1 MSSSI
6 SILLVDD
13 SPFFAKRLAA
23 TITEKRGFSVTVVHT
38 QDEGME
44 LIATKQYDLVIWDI
58 MMLKAAT
65 LYIVQMELMNT
76 SLILLRSCET
86 EALRWGAHDPASHH
100 KTSVVSKPSSS
111 ALMIEFANHL
121 EIRMQ
126 RKRAADSG
134 HQRNAGASTSMTATS
149 NMPPFVKSL
158 LRQITAASPYVIGIV
173 SSTGGPQALVEML
186 KSLPS
191 DFPIP
196 IVIVQHMS
204 GGFMSTFSEWLDARI
219 ALPVRLASHETA
231 IDQGVWLAPD
241 GIHLALERERFILED
256 TAPVQFSKPSGDVLL
271 KSLGT
276 VFGSRALGIVM
287 TGLGQDGAA
296 GLGHLKSKGGRAY
309 VQSPDS
315 CTIPGMVNASLS
327 QCVIDEALAP
337 EMLGELLKSL
347 VRTTVDMTDLSAS
360 K

>member
-13 SPFFAKRLAA
+13 SPFFAKRLGA
-23 TITEKRGFSVTVVHT
+23 TITEERGFSVTVVHT

-44 LIATKQYDLVIWDI
+44 LIATKQYALVIWDI

-65 LYIVQMELMNT
+65 LHIVQMELMNT
-76 SLILLRSCET
+76 NLILLRSCET
-86 EALRWGAHDPASHH
+86 EALRWGTHDPASHH
-100 KTSVVSKPSSS
+100 KTSVVCKPSSS
-111 ALMIEFANHL
+111 ALMIEFANQL
-121 EIRMQ
+121 EIRLQ
-126 RKRAADSG
+126 RKRTVDSG
-134 HQRNAGASTSMTATS
+134 THRNTDASMTATS

-158 LRQITAASPYVIGIV
+158 LRRITSASPYVIGIV

-219 ALPVRLASHETA
+219 AMPVRLASHEAA

-241 GIHLALERERFILED
+241 GIHLALTRERFILEY

-271 KSLGT
+271 NSLGT
-276 VFGSRALGIVM
+276 VFGSRSLGIVM

-327 QCVIDEALAP
+327 QCVVDGALEP
-337 EMLGELLKSL
+337 ETLGELLQSL
-347 VRTTVDMTDLSAS
+347 VRTTADITDLQSS